1 MTENAQ
7 PLLSE
12 GQARMSEPAA
22 VNGWA
27 SGASGSECD
36 RFLNRPGESTCGST
50 IRTLPDLNH
59 PVPPF
64 HVVALAASAGGVEA
78 LSKVLSGIPADF
90 PAAVLVVQH
99 RTAQEPFQLPHVL
112 SHHTML
118 MVEQARQGATL
129 CQATVFLAPPD
140 RHLLVNANGTL
151 SLSQSAK
158 VHHVRPSAD
167 RLFESVAISF
177 KKRAIAVVL
186 TGVAC
191 DGNKGV
197 QIIKKRGGVVIAQEP
212 TTADFPGMPRSAIET
227 GAVDLVVPLDQIAST
242 LISLVTRG
250 EPSVTSSLLSHAR
263 TP

>member
-1 MTENAQ
+1 MTQ
-7 PLLSE
+7 
-12 GQARMSEPAA
+12 
-22 VNGWA
+22 
-27 SGASGSECD
+27 
-36 RFLNRPGESTCGST
+36 
-50 IRTLPDLNH
+50 PDLSR
-59 PVPPF
+59 PAPPI

-99 RTAQEPFQLPHVL
+99 RTAEEPFQLPHVL
-112 SHHTML
+112 SRRTML
-118 MVEQARQGATL
+118 MVEQARQGVRL

-167 RLFESVAISF
+167 RLFESVATSF
-177 KKRAIAVVL
+177 KRRAIAVVL
-186 TGVAC
+186 TGVAS

-197 QIIKKRGGVVIAQEP
+197 QVIKRKGGVVIAQEP

-250 EPSVTSSLLSHAR
+250 ESSVTASLLSPAR